1 MYKLREGVQMNRDDN
16 LLIKQIARG
25 DEGAFKALYEE
36 FFHVLLA
43 VACKYVEREVAE
55 DIVQD
60 VFFKL
65 WSTPQK
71 FLHTTD
77 LRFYL
82 YRSVQ
87 NQCLNYIRD
96 KKVEDRYRDR
106 AEVVSEDFF
115 YNTVL
120 EEEIFIRLQQAI
132 EELPEKYRKVINL
145 NLEGLS
151 DKEVALRLGISI
163 DAVKQQKKRGKEQLK
178 EKLNHPFLLLLINFL

>member
-1 MYKLREGVQMNRDDN
+1 MNTDDN

-87 NQCLNYIRD
+87 NGCLNYIRN
-96 KKVEDRYRDR
+96 KKVEEGYRNK
-106 AEVVSEDFF
+106 AEMVTEDFF
-115 YNTVL
+115 YNVLL
-120 EEEIFIRLQQAI
+120 EEEIFIRLRKAVD
-132 EELPEKYRKVINL
+132 ELPEKYRVVINL
-145 NLEGLS
+145 NLDGLS
-151 DKEVALRLGISI
+151 DKEIAERLGITL
-163 DAVKQQKKRGKEQLK
+163 DAVKQQKKRGKERLR
-178 EKLNHPFLLLLINFL
+178 EHLDHPFLILFLIFL

>member
-1 MYKLREGVQMNRDDN
+1 MNTDDN

-87 NQCLNYIRD
+87 NGCLNYIRN
-96 KKVEDRYRDR
+96 KKVEEGYRNK
-106 AEVVSEDFF
+106 AEMVTEDFF
-115 YNTVL
+115 YNVLL
-120 EEEIFIRLQQAI
+120 EEEIFIRLRKAVD
-132 EELPEKYRKVINL
+132 ELSEKYRVVINL
-145 NLEGLS
+145 NLDGLS
-151 DKEVALRLGISI
+151 DKEIAERLGITL
-163 DAVKQQKKRGKEQLK
+163 DAVKQQKKRGKERLREQLD
-178 EKLNHPFLLLLINFL
+178 HPFLILFLIFL

>member
-1 MYKLREGVQMNRDDN
+1 MYKLREGVQMNTDDN

-87 NQCLNYIRD
+87 NGCLNYIRN
-96 KKVEDRYRDR
+96 KKVEEGYRNK
-106 AEVVSEDFF
+106 AEMVTEDFF
-115 YNTVL
+115 YNVLL
-120 EEEIFIRLQQAI
+120 EEEIFIRLRKAVD
-132 EELPEKYRKVINL
+132 ELPEKYRVVINL

-151 DKEVALRLGISI
+151 DKEIAERLGITL
-163 DAVKQQKKRGKEQLK
+163 DAVKQQKKRGKERLR
-178 EKLNHPFLLLLINFL
+178 EHLDHPFLILFLIFL